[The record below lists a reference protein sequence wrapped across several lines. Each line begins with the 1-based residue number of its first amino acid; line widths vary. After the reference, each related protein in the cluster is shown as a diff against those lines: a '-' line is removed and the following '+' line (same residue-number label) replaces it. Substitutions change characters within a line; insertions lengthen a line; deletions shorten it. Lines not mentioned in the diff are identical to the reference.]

1 MAEFIDYLMDGLSV
15 GSIYALIALGYTLV
29 YGIIKLINF
38 AHGEFFM
45 VGAYIGY
52 FVISGAS
59 ATHKVWSFFL
69 GMLLAM
75 MGVAVLAVAV
85 EKIAYKPLRKSTRIA
100 ALLTAL
106 GMSLLLQNVA
116 IKVFSAD
123 YRSVPTPFENK
134 SYVIGRLKKPVGFE
148 QFDYL
153 QRADVDYYYNVRVLD
168 PQTGETGNEEVELF
182 RQGQDVD
189 RNIISEVQASG
200 ISEAY
205 RYHAVKIN
213 TKQIIVF
220 STVIILMVGLH
231 VLVHYTKIGKAMR
244 AVSIDKETS
253 QLMGINVNKVISF
266 TFLVGGALGG
276 AAGVL
281 HAIYYGRIDPLIG
294 FLPGLKAF
302 IAAVVGGIGII
313 PGAVIGGL
321 VMGISENMVVG
332 YSGKS
337 EYRDAIAFGILILIL
352 LIKPTGILGKKEK
365 EKV

>member
-45 VGAYIGY
+45 VGAFIGY
-52 FVISGAS
+52 FVISAAS
-59 ATHKVWSFFL
+59 ATHKGWSFLL
-69 GMLLAM
+69 GILLAM
-75 MGVAVLAVAV
+75 IGVAVLAVVV

-106 GMSLLLQNVA
+106 GVSLLLQNVG
-116 IKVFSAD
+116 IKVFGAEH
-123 YRSVPTPFENK
+123 RSVPTPFENK
-134 SYVIGRLKKPVGFE
+134 SYVIGRLKKAVAFE

-153 QRADVDYYYNVRVLD
+153 QRADVNYYYKVRVLD
-168 PQTGETGNEEVELF
+168 PQTGQTRDEEVGLI
-182 RQGQDVD
+182 RQGQEVDKDV
-189 RNIISEVQASG
+189 ISDVRESG
-200 ISEAY
+200 ISNAY
-205 RYHAVKIN
+205 RYCEVKIN

-220 STVIILMVGLH
+220 ATVILLMVGLQ

-244 AVSIDKETS
+244 AVSFDKETS

-281 HAIYYGRIDPLIG
+281 QAIYYGRIHPLMG

-352 LIKPTGILGKKEK
+352 LIKPTGILGRKEK